1 MESKLEAQF
10 AEELEELLEVIQM
23 KNDHIEE
30 LQEALKES
38 VTMISEREDE
48 LFGEQMKRKDIQ
60 DQVFYNIKIT

>member
-1 MESKLEAQF
+1 MDIESEIEAKF

-38 VTMISEREDE
+38 VTMISEREDD
-48 LFGEQMKRKDIQ
+48 LFGEQIKRKNIQ
-60 DQVFYNIKIT
+60 DQVFMM